1 MRAYNE
7 SYLNDAKNNLADFFD
22 YAVRDCKLN
31 PDSFIQLF
39 IQSGYADK
47 FERGNPSV
55 ISGMSGTEL
64 ARAVL
69 SSVYPLRTFPEKSFS
84 RNAPLFTGQ
93 DGHWQNINGV
103 RANGLKIFFPE
114 FPFQKL
120 FPCILYITKWI

>member
-22 YAVRDCKLN
+22 YAVHDYKLN

-69 SSVYPLRTFPEKSFS
+69 SSVYPPHTFPEKSFS
-84 RNAPLFTGQ
+84 
-93 DGHWQNINGV
+93 
-103 RANGLKIFFPE
+103 PE
-114 FPFQKL
+114 RSPV
-120 FPCILYITKWI
+120 YWAG